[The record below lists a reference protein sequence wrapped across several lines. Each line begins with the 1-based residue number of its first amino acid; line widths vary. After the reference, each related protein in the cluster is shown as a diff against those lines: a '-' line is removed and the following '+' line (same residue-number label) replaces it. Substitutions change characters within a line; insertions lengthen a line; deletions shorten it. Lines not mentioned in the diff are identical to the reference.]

1 MPAGLPRR
9 HIVNSC
15 KHVTDMNL
23 APRHLRAAYRS
34 GELKPSDVAAHVLS
48 RLDDADQS
56 GVWISTANPQG
67 VMAKARA
74 LDARIGEIGELPLY
88 GLVFSVKDCI
98 DVADEQTTSAC
109 PEFAYTAKDTSPVV
123 ADAIAAGA
131 IYLGKTNMD
140 QFATGLVGV
149 RSPYG
154 IARNPHNPDY
164 IPGGSSSGAA
174 VSVATGTSSFAFG
187 TDTGGSGR
195 VPASYCGVTGFKP
208 APGAF
213 SQRGMVYACRSF
225 DTISLYTCDPRDGH
239 EIYRVL
245 ARRDVEDC
253 FSPVDSAGWTEQAS
267 PARPL
272 NIATPRPDQLRFFG
286 NAETE
291 ALFGDGLRKLRQL
304 DLSVALVDFAPFI
317 SVNDLMF
324 FGPFLA
330 ERDVSV
336 GAFLDAN
343 PEAGVKIVR
352 DLVIG
357 SRKFTA
363 ADAYRA
369 LYKVKE
375 VQRSLRDFW
384 QVHDAL
390 VVPTVGTVLSID
402 DVARDPLTANFN
414 NGYYTNYANPLG
426 LAAIAVPNRRH
437 RSRRALWHHVP
448 GAGRPGAP
456 AHRSGLR
463 FHGGFG
469 RARTSA
475 PRCNPSGDLLAFEP
489 SLEGRPIVGRS
500 DAHEVADPVEPRAD
514 LPRPGTGRYVLKAL
528 DKPDLEL
535 VMRTGRL
542 ATYQN
547 REYLLREGEPA
558 NGIHIILNGIVES
571 THAGTQGRELMLSTW
586 EADDF
591 VGAPYI
597 LGDHRHS
604 WSARALGRVEA
615 LHLDQDA
622 VRRLIAQSPPFA
634 VALIECLGFKGETY
648 SMLAQTLAGQKAA
661 ERLVL
666 LLVKLCEN
674 AAQDESGPI
683 SLGRITQANLA
694 RMIGATRQS
703 ISLILSRLQ
712 NDGIIW
718 TGPTKMVVNDLAAL
732 RKQVAD

>member
-1 MPAGLPRR
+1 VPAGLSRR
-9 HIVNSC
+9 HIANSRT
-15 KHVTDMNL
+15 HVTDMNL

-56 GVWISTANPQG
+56 GVWISTANPEG

-98 DVADEQTTSAC
+98 DVAGEQTTSAC

-225 DTISLYTCDPRDGH
+225 DTISLYTRDPRDGH
-239 EIYRVL
+239 DVYRVL
-245 ARRDVEDC
+245 ARRDAEDC
-253 FSPVDSAGWTEQAS
+253 FSPVDFAGWTEQAS

-304 DLSVALVDFAPFI
+304 DLSVASVDFSPFI

-352 DLVIG
+352 DLVVG

-384 QVHDAL
+384 QAHDAL

-426 LAAIAVPNRRH
+426 LAAIAVPN
-437 RSRRALWHHVP
+437 AVTAAGVP
-448 GAGRPGAP
+448 YGVTFLAPAGR
-456 AHRSGLR
+456 
-463 FHGGFG
+463 
-469 RARTSA
+469 
-475 PRCNPSGDLLAFEP
+475 
-489 SLEGRPIVGRS
+489 
-500 DAHEVADPVEPRAD
+500 
-514 LPRPGTGRYVLKAL
+514 
-528 DKPDLEL
+528 
-535 VMRTGRL
+535 
-542 ATYQN
+542 
-547 REYLLREGEPA
+547 
-558 NGIHIILNGIVES
+558 
-571 THAGTQGRELMLSTW
+571 
-586 EADDF
+586 
-591 VGAPYI
+591 
-597 LGDHRHS
+597 
-604 WSARALGRVEA
+604 
-615 LHLDQDA
+615 
-622 VRRLIAQSPPFA
+622 
-634 VALIECLGFKGETY
+634 
-648 SMLAQTLAGQKAA
+648 
-661 ERLVL
+661 ERLL
-666 LLVKLCEN
+666 
-674 AAQDESGPI
+674 
-683 SLGRITQANLA
+683 T
-694 RMIGATRQS
+694 
-703 ISLILSRLQ
+703 
-712 NDGIIW
+712 
-718 TGPTKMVVNDLAAL
+718 DLACAFMEASAEPDHL
-732 RKQVAD
+732 RRVAI